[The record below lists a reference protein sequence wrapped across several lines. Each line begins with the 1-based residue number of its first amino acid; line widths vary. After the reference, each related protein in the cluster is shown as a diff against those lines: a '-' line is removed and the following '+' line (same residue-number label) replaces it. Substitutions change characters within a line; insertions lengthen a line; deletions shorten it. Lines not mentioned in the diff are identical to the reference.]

1 MDLPPKERVVYAA
14 MALPARLGL
23 ALGLEMKQLVDLMQ
37 MAIFHE
43 TRRQDLKTA
52 EAAERLGVSM
62 RKISLLSQRLR
73 RNFADD
79 EAMDDLERR
88 IEFMLWASPLTE
100 ARLHQL
106 LRGFD
111 HDEIDAAVAALLA
124 AGRIRADH
132 NDPQGPTYAITRSES
147 RLVSGDW
154 QARLDGL
161 TDIVATVANTVD
173 ARLIHG
179 DARAFARNLMLR
191 VRPDDLGAL
200 HALYSDVLWETLR
213 QLDLNAKDDPDAE
226 EISVSILWAPY
237 QYIARRARR
246 SQGETP

>member
-1 MDLPPKERVVYAA
+1 MELPLKERVVYAA

-23 ALGLEMKQLVDLMQ
+23 SLGLEMKQLVDLMQ
-37 MAIFHE
+37 MAVFHE

-62 RKISLLSQRLR
+62 RKISMLSQRLR

-88 IEFMLWASPLTE
+88 IEFMLWASPLTQ

-111 HDEIDAAVAALLA
+111 HDEIDAATDALLA
-124 AGRIRADH
+124 AGRIRATE
-132 NDPQGPTYAITRSES
+132 DPQGPLYTITRSES
-147 RLVSGDW
+147 RLVSEDW

-161 TDIVATVANTVD
+161 TDIVSTVANTVD

-179 DARAFARNLMLR
+179 DARSFARNLMLR
-191 VRPDDLGAL
+191 IRPGDLHEL
-200 HALYSDVLWETLR
+200 HTLYSDVIWETLR
-213 QLDLNAKDDPDAE
+213 QLDFHAKDDPDAE

-237 QYIARRARR
+237 QYITRRAKL
-246 SQGETP
+246 SKGDLP